1 MLSVDC
7 IFLKYL
13 KLCTLG
19 RAAGLMADRMIE
31 LTITNSEQG
40 LAAAVHC

>member
-1 MLSVDC
+1 M
-7 IFLKYL
+7 
-13 KLCTLG
+13 LG

-40 LAAAVHC
+40 LGAVVHW